1 MALVGFVLKLLPIG
15 VFGLCAA
22 FAFRIGVRLTGVI
35 AVWIVLI
42 SSVLILVTI
51 LLYPFTAL
59 AGRVSIPRF
68 AKAVAP
74 AQVVAVGS
82 RSSLASLP
90 ALVAGG
96 QQHLGLPASATGF
109 VLPLAVASFKLN
121 RVVSGPVKL
130 LFLAHVFQRP
140 LGVPQLAAFLA
151 TEIILSFSTVGVP
164 SMGGVRSIPAYLAA
178 GIPVEAVFLL
188 NAVDTIPDVFKT
200 LTNVTADM
208 SAATILSR
216 RERRAAASTIAATP
230 APAAVTVRASG
241 SSSSSS

>member
-1 MALVGFVLKLLPIG
+1 
-15 VFGLCAA
+15 
-22 FAFRIGVRLTGVI
+22 
-35 AVWIVLI
+35 
-42 SSVLILVTI
+42 VTI
-51 LLYPFTAL
+51 LLYPFTAV

-74 AQVVAVGS
+74 AQLVAVGS

-96 QQHLGLPASATGF
+96 QQHLGLPPSATGF

-130 LFLAHVFQRP
+130 LFLAHVFQLS
-140 LGVPQLAAFLA
+140 LGLPQLAAFLA
-151 TEIILSFSTVGVP
+151 TEIILSFSTVGIP
-164 SMGGVRSIPAYLAA
+164 SMGSVRSIPAYLAA
-178 GIPVEAVFLL
+178 GIPVEAVLLL

-216 RERRAAASTIAATP
+216 RERRAAAASSIAPTLSP
-230 APAAVTVRASG
+230 AVSAGVSG
-241 SSSSSS
+241 KP